1 MFIIVIAVAVGL
13 AVLIGTGL
21 IASEIAMNKHVEDVM
36 KHAFDKW

>member
-1 MFIIVIAVAVGL
+1 MFIIVIAVGL
-13 AVLIGTGL
+13 AVLISVGL